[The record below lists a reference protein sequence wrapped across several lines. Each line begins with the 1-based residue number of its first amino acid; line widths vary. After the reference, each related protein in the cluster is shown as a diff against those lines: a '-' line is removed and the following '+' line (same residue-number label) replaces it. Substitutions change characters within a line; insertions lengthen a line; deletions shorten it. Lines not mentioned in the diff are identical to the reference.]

1 MVTQEPKA
9 QFAWPAQAAV
19 NRPVPKTKI
28 YAHAKP
34 TAAQRAPF
42 VDQVESIIWAYKL
55 APETINLPAKPD
67 VPEIEVFEVALK
79 LPDVSHSVLRCIDKA
94 IPFPILFV
102 LRFEDRIQAIAAYKR
117 PSDAA
122 SGQWVLGD
130 YHATP
135 WQKDD
140 APRAALPVA
149 LDLQGLYEQLVRHH
163 LAIPAR
169 PGESLRDQL
178 DRQHW
183 RPSRPQRP
191 SWKRA
196 LRKKSNSTERLKS
209 TRSCVPC
216 AQSCTPCLNKS
227 SPITIR
233 YIFCSCLRL
242 YSKR

>member
-34 TAAQRAPF
+34 TAALRALF
-42 VDQVESIIWAYKL
+42 VEQVENITWAYKL

-67 VPEIEVFEVALK
+67 VPEIEVFEIALK

-130 YHATP
+130 YHAAP

-163 LAIPAR
+163 LTIAAR

-178 DRQHW
+178 DRLAHLSAKQTAAAKLEARLAQEKQFNRKIEINAQLRTVRTELH
-183 RPSRPQRP
+183 
-191 SWKRA
+191 A
-196 LRKKSNSTERLKS
+196 LSE
-209 TRSCVPC
+209 
-216 AQSCTPCLNKS
+216 
-227 SPITIR
+227 
-233 YIFCSCLRL
+233 
-242 YSKR
+242 

>member
-1 MVTQEPKA
+1 MTQDPKA

-28 YAHAKP
+28 YAHTKP
-34 TAAQRAPF
+34 TAALRALF
-42 VDQVESIIWAYKL
+42 VEQVESITWAYKL

-67 VPEIEVFEVALK
+67 VPEIEVFEIALK

-130 YHATP
+130 YHAAP

-149 LDLQGLYEQLVRHH
+149 LDLQGVYEQLVRHH

-178 DRQHW
+178 DRLA
-183 RPSRPQRP
+183 
-191 SWKRA
+191 A
-196 LRKKSNSTERLKS
+196 LAAKQTAATKLEARLAQEKQFNRKIEINAQLRTVRTELHALS
-209 TRSCVPC
+209 E
-216 AQSCTPCLNKS
+216 
-227 SPITIR
+227 
-233 YIFCSCLRL
+233 
-242 YSKR
+242 

>member
-1 MVTQEPKA
+1 MVAPKA

-34 TAAQRAPF
+34 TAALRALF
-42 VDQVESIIWAYKL
+42 VDQVESITWAYKL
-55 APETINLPAKPD
+55 AAETINLPAKPD
-67 VPEIEVFEVALK
+67 VPEIEVFEIALK

-130 YHATP
+130 YHAAP

-163 LAIPAR
+163 LAIAAR
-169 PGESLRDQL
+169 PGESLRNQL
-178 DRQHW
+178 DRLA
-183 RPSRPQRP
+183 
-191 SWKRA
+191 A
-196 LRKKSNSTERLKS
+196 LAAKQTAATKLEARLAQEKQFNRKIEINAQLRTVRTELHALS
-209 TRSCVPC
+209 E
-216 AQSCTPCLNKS
+216 
-227 SPITIR
+227 
-233 YIFCSCLRL
+233 
-242 YSKR
+242 

>member
-28 YAHAKP
+28 YAHTKP
-34 TAAQRAPF
+34 TAALRALF
-42 VDQVESIIWAYKL
+42 VDQVESITWAYKL

-67 VPEIEVFEVALK
+67 VPEIEVFEIALK

-130 YHATP
+130 YHAAP

-178 DRQHW
+178 DRLA
-183 RPSRPQRP
+183 
-191 SWKRA
+191 A
-196 LRKKSNSTERLKS
+196 LAAKQTAANKLEGRLAQEKQFNRKIEINAQLRTVRTELHALS
-209 TRSCVPC
+209 E
-216 AQSCTPCLNKS
+216 
-227 SPITIR
+227 
-233 YIFCSCLRL
+233 
-242 YSKR
+242 

>member
-9 QFAWPAQAAV
+9 QFAWPTQAAV

-34 TAAQRAPF
+34 TAALRALF
-42 VDQVESIIWAYKL
+42 VDQVESITWAYKL

-67 VPEIEVFEVALK
+67 VPEIEVFEIALK

-130 YHATP
+130 YHAAP

-140 APRAALPVA
+140 ALRAALPVA
-149 LDLQGLYEQLVRHH
+149 LDLLGLYEQLVRHH
-163 LAIPAR
+163 LTIAAR

-178 DRQHW
+178 DRLA
-183 RPSRPQRP
+183 
-191 SWKRA
+191 A
-196 LRKKSNSTERLKS
+196 LAAKQTAATKLEARLAQEKQFNRKIEINAQLRTVRTELHALS
-209 TRSCVPC
+209 E
-216 AQSCTPCLNKS
+216 
-227 SPITIR
+227 
-233 YIFCSCLRL
+233 
-242 YSKR
+242 